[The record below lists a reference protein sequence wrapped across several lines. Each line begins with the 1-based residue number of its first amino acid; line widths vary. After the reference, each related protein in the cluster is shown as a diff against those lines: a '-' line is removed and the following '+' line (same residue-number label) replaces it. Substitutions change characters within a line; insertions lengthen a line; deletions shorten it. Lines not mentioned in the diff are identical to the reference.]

1 MQTKQRDFLIKLIK
15 MTNKKN
21 RKNEKQPKKEQSA
34 NQSNPNNRA
43 YQNRGGGKKQSKNW
57 NYLIIR
63 LLQENP
69 GREFSI
75 KNIFRKINADEKAE
89 KLKVVEE
96 LEKILENGQA
106 IMTKD
111 GNFKNNNKAGGGEI
125 VEGVVDFVNPR
136 FAFVIVEG
144 REDDVWVNADD
155 LKFALDGDRVKVN
168 LFPHAKGRRQEGEVV
183 EIISRRRDEFVG
195 KIELSERFA
204 FVIADNKKMH
214 LDIFVPNNAINGAK
228 EGEKVIVKITEW
240 HTAKSSP
247 VGKVIQVLGKAGTH
261 NTEMHAILAE
271 YDLPTKF
278 PEEVE
283 AEAKKIRSKVT
294 TAEIKKR
301 TDFREITTFTIDPA
315 DAKDFD
321 DALSIKRLENGNW
334 QIGVHIADVTHYVM
348 PNTALENEAQYRA
361 TSVYLVDRVVPML
374 PEKLSNDLC
383 SLKPNEDRLTFSA
396 VFELDEEANIHH
408 QWFGR
413 TVIHSDRRFSYEEA
427 QERLDTQQGDF
438 AKELNILN
446 SLAKKL
452 NEKRFK
458 MGAINFETIEVKF
471 QLDKNGIPIGI
482 YLKER
487 KDSHKLIEEFMLL
500 ANQKVAEFVYN
511 LQQDGKE
518 RTMVYRV
525 HEQPIADKL
534 QNFAV
539 FAKKFGYD
547 IALNGRAM
555 TNSINR
561 LIENSEG
568 TPQQNIL
575 QSLAIRTMAKARY
588 STETIGHFGLAF
600 KHYTHFTSP
609 IRRYPDMMAHRLLQF
624 YLDGK
629 AEVERVEIE
638 KQCKHSTDMEKRA
651 ADAERAS
658 IKYKQVEYMQ
668 ILNKHEKGKI
678 YDGVVSGVTE
688 WGIYVEI
695 VETKCEG
702 MVRAS
707 DMMDDFYELDAENYR
722 MVGRKTQNVIVFG
735 DSVKVKIKDTNLE
748 KRTMDLMMV

>member
-1 MQTKQRDFLIKLIK
+1 
-15 MTNKKN
+15 MTNKK
-21 RKNEKQPKKEQSA
+21 PKKNNSASDPNAAAPNQSKPQTNQSA
-34 NQSNPNNRA
+34 QSKPRNRGNH
-43 YQNRGGGKKQSKNW
+43 NRGGGSKGKNW
-57 NYLIIR
+57 AYLIIR

-69 GREFSI
+69 GRDFSI
-75 KNIFRKINADEKAE
+75 KSVFRKVNANDKAE
-89 KLKVVEE
+89 KLRVVEE
-96 LEKILENGQA
+96 LEKILEAGQA

-111 GNFKNNNKAGGGEI
+111 GNFRNNNQAGASEV

-136 FAFVIVEG
+136 FAFIIVEG
-144 REDDVWVNADD
+144 REEDIWCNADD

-168 LFPHAKGRRQEGEVV
+168 LFPTAKGRRPEGEVV

-204 FVIADNKKMH
+204 FVIVDNKKMH
-214 LDIFVPNNAINGAK
+214 LDIFVPNNATAGATQ
-228 EGEKVIVKITEW
+228 GEKVIVKITEW

-247 VGKVIQVLGKAGTH
+247 VGKVIQVLGKAGSH

-271 YDLPTKF
+271 YDLPIKF
-278 PEEVE
+278 SEEVE

-294 TAEIKKR
+294 ATEIKRR
-301 TDFREITTFTIDPA
+301 TDFRAVTTFTIDPA

-321 DALSIKRLENGNW
+321 DALSLRKLENGNW
-334 QIGVHIADVTHYVM
+334 EVGIHIADVTHYVM

-361 TSVYLVDRVVPML
+361 TSIYLVDRVVPML

-383 SLKPNEDRLTFSA
+383 SLKPQVDRLTFSA
-396 VFELDEEANIHH
+396 VFELDEDANIYN

-413 TVIHSDRRFSYEEA
+413 TVIYSDRRFSYEEA
-427 QERLDTQQGDF
+427 QERLETQQGDF
-438 AKELNILN
+438 AQELNLLN
-446 SLAKKL
+446 DLAKKL
-452 NEKRFK
+452 NAKRFK
-458 MGAINFETIEVKF
+458 MGAINFETVEVKF
-471 QLDKNGIPIGI
+471 NLDKNGTPIGI

-500 ANQKVAEFVYN
+500 ANQKVAEYVYN
-511 LQQDGKE
+511 LQQDGKD

-555 TNSINR
+555 TASINR

-588 STETIGHFGLAF
+588 STEAIGHFGLAF
-600 KHYTHFTSP
+600 AHYTHFTSP
-609 IRRYPDMMAHRLLQF
+609 IRRYPDMMAHRLLQY

-629 AEVERVEIE
+629 ANLDRNDID

-678 YDGVVSGVTE
+678 YEGVVSGVTE

-695 VETKCEG
+695 TETKCEG

-707 DMMDDFYELDAENYR
+707 DMLDDFYELDAENYR
-722 MVGRKTQNVIVFG
+722 MVGRKTKKIIVFG

-748 KRTMDLMMV
+748 KRTMDLIMM